1 MRSVRYLLVVLPLV
15 VGWADVARGEPPPVE
30 ESDRERARQLFD
42 EANQFGKRGDYRKA
56 KSSLAAAWAL
66 VKSWDIAV
74 NLGTAEL
81 KLGQHRDAAEHLAWG
96 VREGSIKVGETDEA
110 VIKSRGLLA
119 QAAMR
124 VGTVKL
130 SVDQPGATVLVDDKF
145 VARSPLADPLYVE
158 PGAHVIS
165 AHPNDS
171 GAGPVDVHIQIG
183 AGEVQD
189 RFLRLRLPGPES
201 PSPLGTSDQP
211 ADAGAKSMKA
221 RTIVAIGGGL
231 LTAVAAGVALAYTL
245 KASSARSDAD
255 DIKTRLGAGNCDQPS
270 ELCNR
275 LVDAQ
280 QRRTDANLVATP
292 TWITAG
298 VLGAA
303 TLGTFLFWPKDSSNA
318 AGTVAGVFV
327 RVGPTSVALQGAF

>member
-1 MRSVRYLLVVLPLV
+1 MRSVRHLLVILPLV
-15 VGWADVARGEPPPVE
+15 VGWADVARGEPPAVE

-56 KSSLAAAWAL
+56 KSSLSAAWAL

-96 VREGSIKVGETDEA
+96 VREGSIKVGETNEA
-110 VIKSRGLLA
+110 VIKSRGFLA

-130 SVDQPGATVLVDDKF
+130 SVDQPGATVLVDDQF
-145 VARSPLADPLYVE
+145 VARSPLPDPVYVE

-165 AHPNDS
+165 AHSNDS
-171 GAGPVDVHIQIG
+171 GAAPVDVRIQIG

-189 RFLRLRLPGPES
+189 RFLRLRPPSTDS
-201 PSPLGTSDQP
+201 PSPLGTSDP
-211 ADAGAKSMKA
+211 PTGAKSMNPQ
-221 RTIVAIGGGL
+221 TIVAIGGGM

-245 KASSARSDAD
+245 KATGARSDAD
-255 DIKTRLGAGNCDQPS
+255 DIKSEIGSGNCDEPS
-270 ELCNR
+270 ALCNR
-275 LVDAQ
+275 LAEAQ
-280 QRRTDANLVATP
+280 QRRADANHVATP
-292 TWITAG
+292 AWITAG

-303 TLGTFLFWPKDSSNA
+303 TLGTFLLWPRDSSP
-318 AGTVAGVFV
+318 AGARVAGVVV
-327 RVGPTSVALQGAF
+327 RLSPTSIALQGSF